1 MTLQNPHVKWI
12 FKEYTLGLLMQLLD
26 IAHWSL
32 ICALKDQETLSAA
45 AASLGITQS
54 AATQRLREAERRL
67 GVALARKNGR
77 SLELTD
83 AGQTVAKAGQ
93 SSLPLLRQ
101 AESDAIWQGKR
112 NTSQLTLALGHFDPP
127 GLSIRLIRAC
137 QAALPGISVQLAK
150 VANEQMISAIA
161 GGRADFAFLPGA
173 PANPDIPR
181 RFAARDRLVAV
192 FPKGSGPRAGE
203 TMAPQHFAGKTFLT
217 YGLRPE
223 PGWEYDLFF
232 ERGKSFP
239 GKAVKIESTEL
250 ICQMVSQG
258 MGASILPSAC
268 VAASAHAS
276 EIDVAEFGSDQIRFD
291 WFIIH
296 TRTAPQ
302 EAIDV
307 IGNAL
312 IPLPEAPLEG

>member
-1 MTLQNPHVKWI
+1 
-12 FKEYTLGLLMQLLD
+12 MQLLD

-32 ICALKDQETLSAA
+32 LSALKDQNTLSSA

-83 AGQTVAKAGQ
+83 AGQTVAQAGQ

-112 NTSQLTLALGHFDPP
+112 NTRQLTLALSHFDPP
-127 GLSIRLIRAC
+127 RLSMRLIHAC

-150 VANEQMISAIA
+150 VANDQLTSAVA
-161 GGRADFAFLPGA
+161 GGSADLAFLPGE
-173 PANPDIPR
+173 PANPHIPR
-181 RFAARDRLVAV
+181 RLAARDRLVAV
-192 FPKGSGPRAGE
+192 FAKSDGPRAEE
-203 TMAPQHFAGKTFLT
+203 TVAPLHFAGKTFLT
-217 YGLRPE
+217 YGLRLE

-250 ICQMVSQG
+250 ICQMVSRR
-258 MGASILPSAC
+258 MGASILPSMC
-268 VAASAHAS
+268 VEASAHSS
-276 EIDVAEFGSDQIRFD
+276 ELDVAEFGSDRISFD
-291 WFIIH
+291 WFVIH
-296 TRTAPQ
+296 AHTAPE
-302 EAIDV
+302 EAICAIGSAISTLPDV
-307 IGNAL
+307 RSNRSAKPSPRNRSRSIKRKN
-312 IPLPEAPLEG
+312 

>member
-1 MTLQNPHVKWI
+1 
-12 FKEYTLGLLMQLLD
+12 MQLLD

-32 ICALKDQETLSAA
+32 LCTLKDRETLSSA

-77 SLELTD
+77 SLELTE
-83 AGQTVAKAGQ
+83 AGRTIATAGQ
-93 SSLPLLRQ
+93 STLALLRQ

-112 NTSQLTLALGHFDPP
+112 NARQLTLGLSHFDPAN
-127 GLSIRLIRAC
+127 LTIRLIHMC
-137 QAALPGISVQLAK
+137 QQALPGTSVQLEK
-150 VANEQMISAIA
+150 MPNDQLVAAVA
-161 GGRADFAFLPGA
+161 GGNADLAFLPGL
-173 PANPDIPR
+173 PALPDLPR
-181 RFAARDRLVAV
+181 TLAARDRLVAV
-192 FPKGSGPRAGE
+192 FPKGEGPRTGE
-203 TMAPQHFAGKTFLT
+203 TLAPLHFSGKTFLT

-258 MGASILPSAC
+258 MGASILPGVC
-268 VAASAHAS
+268 VAESAFS
-276 EIDVAEFGSDQIRFD
+276 TRIDVAEFGSDQIRFD
-291 WFIIH
+291 WFVIH
-296 TRTAPQ
+296 ARSAPQ
-302 EAIDV
+302 QAIDAV
-307 IGNAL
+307 THAFKTS
-312 IPLPEAPLEG
+312 PDRAAAK

>member
-1 MTLQNPHVKWI
+1 MH
-12 FKEYTLGLLMQLLD
+12 MLD

-32 ICALKDQETLSAA
+32 ICALKDQDTLSSA

-67 GVALARKNGR
+67 GVALAQKNGR

-83 AGQTVAKAGQ
+83 AGETVARAGQ
-93 SSLPLLRQ
+93 SSLPLMRQ

-112 NTSQLTLALGHFDPP
+112 NTRQLTLALGHFDPP
-127 GLSIRLIRAC
+127 GLSMHLIRLF
-137 QAALPGISVQLAK
+137 QDALPGVSVQLARM
-150 VANEQMISAIA
+150 ANEQLISAIA
-161 GGRADFAFLPGA
+161 GGKADLAFLPGS

-181 RFAARDRLVAV
+181 RFAASDRLVAI
-192 FPKGSGPRAGE
+192 FPKGDGPCAGE
-203 TMAPQHFAGKTFLT
+203 TVAPLHFAGKTFLT

-258 MGASILPSAC
+258 LGASILPSVC
-268 VAASAHAS
+268 IAASAHAAD
-276 EIDVAEFGSDQIRFD
+276 IDIAEFGSDQIRFD
-291 WFIIH
+291 WFLIH
-296 TRTAPQ
+296 ARTAPA

-307 IGNAL
+307 VGEAFTT
-312 IPLPEAPLEG
+312 LPDTKASG

>member
-1 MTLQNPHVKWI
+1 
-12 FKEYTLGLLMQLLD
+12 MQLLD

-32 ICALKDQETLSAA
+32 LCALKDQDTLSSAA
-45 AASLGITQS
+45 VSLGISQS

-67 GVALARKNGR
+67 GVALARKKGR
-77 SLELTD
+77 CLELTD

-112 NTSQLTLALGHFDPP
+112 NTRQLTIALSHFDPP
-127 GLSIRLIRAC
+127 GLTMRLIGSC
-137 QAALPGISVQLAK
+137 QEALPEASVQLTK
-150 VANEQMISAIA
+150 VANEQLIPAIA
-161 GGRADFAFLPGA
+161 GGSADLAFTPGA
-173 PANPDIPR
+173 PANPDVPR

-192 FPKGSGPRAGE
+192 FPKDNGPRADE
-203 TMAPQHFAGKTFLT
+203 TLAPVHFAGKTFLT

-232 ERGKSFP
+232 NRGKSFP

-258 MGASILPSAC
+258 MGASILPSMC
-268 VAASAHAS
+268 VAASAHAPH
-276 EIDVAEFGSDQIRFD
+276 IDVAEFGADPIRFD

-296 TRTAPQ
+296 ARTAPTQ
-302 EAIDV
+302 AIDV
-307 IGNAL
+307 AGLAFT
-312 IPLPEAPLEG
+312 PLPETRERE

>member
-1 MTLQNPHVKWI
+1 
-12 FKEYTLGLLMQLLD
+12 MQLLD

-32 ICALKDQETLSAA
+32 LCALKDQETLSSAA
-45 AASLGITQS
+45 AALGITQS

-67 GVALARKNGR
+67 GVALARKKGR
-77 SLELTD
+77 CLELTD
-83 AGQTVAKAGQ
+83 AGQTVARAGQ

-112 NTSQLTLALGHFDPP
+112 NTRQLTLAVGHFDPP
-127 GLSIRLIRAC
+127 GLSMRLIRSC
-137 QAALPGISVQLAK
+137 QKALPGVSVQLAK
-150 VANEQMISAIA
+150 VANEQLIA
-161 GGRADFAFLPGA
+161 AVANGGADLAFLPGA
-173 PANPDIPR
+173 PANPEVPR
-181 RFAARDRLVAV
+181 RFAATDRLVAV
-192 FPKGSGPRAGE
+192 FQKGDGPRADE
-203 TMAPQHFAGKTFLT
+203 TMAPRHFAGKTFLT

-276 EIDVAEFGSDQIRFD
+276 ELDVAEFGSDQIRFD
-291 WFIIH
+291 WFVIH
-296 TRTAPQ
+296 ARSAPE
-302 EAIDV
+302 EAIGAV
-307 IGNAL
+307 GNAFVT
-312 IPLPEAPLEG
+312 LPEGSTNRSGLHETPKSKSQH